1 MDCYE
6 LLWTVMTVMESHG
19 LSFLDL
25 VGLLDL
31 VDLVK
36 YSLIFTTW
44 VLTYLWT
51 DGLTDIGTC

>member
-1 MDCYE
+1 MDCHG
-6 LLWTVMTVMESHG
+6 LSWTVMDCHG

-44 VLTYLWT
+44 VLTYLRT